1 MNRYTGPMPPDY
13 DPTLCRSVT
22 RQDADKRAHRA
33 FVRGVIF
40 GGVLIGGIFIAAHV
54 MAAV

>member
-22 RQDADKRAHRA
+22 RQDADERAHRA
-33 FVRGVIF
+33 FWRGVIF